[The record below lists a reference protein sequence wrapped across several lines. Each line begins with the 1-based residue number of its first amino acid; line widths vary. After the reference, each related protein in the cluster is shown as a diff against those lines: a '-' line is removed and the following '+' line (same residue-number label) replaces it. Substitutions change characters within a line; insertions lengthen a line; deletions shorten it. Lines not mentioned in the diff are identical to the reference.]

1 MTGEEALKYGLI
13 DKLIT
18 KREEAEKKI
27 DKLITKRE
35 EAEKKKE

>member
-18 KREEAEKKI
+18 KREEAEKK
-27 DKLITKRE
+27 KQ
-35 EAEKKKE
+35 

>member
-18 KREEAEKKI
+18 KREEAEKK
-27 DKLITKRE
+27 E
-35 EAEKKKE
+35 